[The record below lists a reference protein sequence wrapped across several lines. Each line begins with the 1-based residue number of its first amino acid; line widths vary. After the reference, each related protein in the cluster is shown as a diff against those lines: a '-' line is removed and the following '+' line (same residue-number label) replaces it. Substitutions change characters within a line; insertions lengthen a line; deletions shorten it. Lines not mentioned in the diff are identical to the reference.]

1 MPGSSPPPA
10 APARPLR
17 RPRAVL
23 LDLDGTLADTA
34 PDLVSALNHALA
46 RLGRPACDAERVR
59 PWLGSGVETLVQRAL
74 AGGNGAA
81 PAPAEL
87 HRDAAALLLEF
98 YGRNTCRYS
107 SLYPGVLEGLD
118 YLRDQGIRLS
128 CVTNKSARFSG
139 RLLEKLGIRDR
150 FGIVVS
156 GDTLARKK
164 PHPEPLL
171 HAARQLRAAPG
182 ESLMIGDSQN
192 DVEAARNAGMP
203 ILCVDY
209 GYNSGMDIRDCG
221 PDFVLDSLR
230 RLRELF

>member
-1 MPGSSPPPA
+1 
-10 APARPLR
+10 
-17 RPRAVL
+17 VL

-128 CVTNKSARFSG
+128 AATHNSARFSG
-139 RLLEKLGIRDR
+139 RLR
-150 FGIVVS
+150 
-156 GDTLARKK
+156 
-164 PHPEPLL
+164 
-171 HAARQLRAAPG
+171 
-182 ESLMIGDSQN
+182 
-192 DVEAARNAGMP
+192 
-203 ILCVDY
+203 
-209 GYNSGMDIRDCG
+209 
-221 PDFVLDSLR
+221 
-230 RLRELF
+230 